1 MCGISGIFNFR
12 NSLDRVSLTSNTK
25 LMTEAMLHRGPDDHG
40 LWVSEQNLICMGH
53 RRLSIIDLNKNA
65 AQPLHDYS
73 KRYVITFNGEIY
85 NYLDLK
91 TELLNLNYKFKTKS
105 DTEVLLTAFIEWGV
119 ECVKKFD
126 GMFAF
131 VIYDNL
137 EKSIFAARDPFGEKP
152 FYYTQG
158 NNCFAFASELTALS
172 KFNAF
177 DTTISSS
184 SVTLFLAHQY
194 VPAPHTI
201 YEKAYKLPPGHTL
214 KCDRNGN
221 IETNKYYSFTPC
233 PLSTTN
239 RSLDDY
245 TDELEELLINSI
257 EKRMLADVPVGTF
270 LSGGIDSSLI
280 SALISKKL
288 GVTINTF
295 SIGFSNFTE
304 SEHVKASLIS
314 KDIKSKHNELI
325 LDSYDKTK
333 FKLIYEMLDEPNG
346 DSSIY
351 PTWAVSNFAVNKVKV
366 AISGDGADELF
377 AGYNR
382 YNMQMYKDQGNNSER
397 ILHKYLQDLQIFD
410 HNELNSFVRN
420 YDFEVLKSSARIIS
434 LNRELSEMSWMRK
447 VDVEQYLPG
456 AVLSKVDRT
465 SMMNS
470 LEVRTPFLN
479 QKIAKFAE
487 KIPENFLRDGSEG
500 KIILRNLLSRYLD
513 KKLIDRNKYGFGT
526 PNNKKYFEFLSE
538 RIQNYGKVLPK
549 SFYWFSKSK
558 KELTQYYYG
567 NIYKANTLNS
577 LISFLNINDFKIF
590 SNLNHDKILDI
601 HYLDITYE
609 KTLYVHDNLAP
620 HCILKS
626 GIKFKR
632 YVLDYNNTNLD
643 YSNLLNN
650 SKHFKTLIL
659 DLEDTD
665 ISIEIATKLNAVN
678 AKLYIYIYINNKWT
692 KFTEY
697 KSQKNQNKRG
707 YFLDYHNDH
716 SFEIRSDIIQNFG
729 SQLLKHLTIS
739 NKIDNKPEE
748 LFQRKT
754 NLFSTKNF
762 KNLFYLLDEVR
773 KYLIFHEIERRAIK
787 AIKELK
793 TNQYIPK
800 GNQNNKVL
808 LVIATLQAGGA
819 ERQIVNTAK
828 ILKKQGYNVSILVIN
843 DRIAAHPP
851 YLKTLVKSKVE
862 ILNSYPNYSI
872 QDEHY
877 RILSKLPNYLRGW
890 TFRVYNAIKQ
900 SKPDVIHSFL
910 DWSNIITGIA
920 SVIHRHQNINLS
932 FRCTSPN
939 NLEGHRIWYKRYY
952 KMLEGFN
959 TIKLSGNSIK
969 GNYDYANWLKLKSRI
984 IHYTPNILL
993 SSIKSYNR
1001 EESLKIINES
1011 DPNFQFT
1018 LDDFIIGGIFR
1029 LDDQKCP
1036 HLFIETLSLLKECK
1050 IQFKSIVVGDGP
1062 LYSKCKA
1069 LLNKHSLMESVNF
1082 VGRKSDVSRY
1092 YSVFD
1097 IFMLTSRQEGTPN
1110 VLIEA
1115 QSLGLPCVTT
1125 DVGACSEV
1133 VIHNKTGLVVK
1144 PNNPNALMNAC
1155 LEMVTNPKKMKA
1167 FSQNA
1172 IEHSKRVFSPANG
1185 LSHFKKLYSAP
1196 H

>member
-1 MCGISGIFNFR
+1 MCGISGIFNYR
-12 NSLDRVSLTSNTK
+12 NSLNRETLASNAR
-25 LMTEAMLHRGPDDHG
+25 LMTEEMVHRGPDDHG
-40 LWVSEQNLICMGH
+40 LWISEQNLICMGH

-91 TELLNLNYKFKTKS
+91 TELINLNYKFKTNS
-105 DTEVLLTAFIEWGV
+105 DTEVLLISYIEWGV
-119 ECVKKFD
+119 DCVKKFD

-131 VIYDNL
+131 VIYDNE
-137 EKSIFAARDPFGEKP
+137 EKNIFAARDPFGEKP

-172 KFNAF
+172 KFNSF
-177 DTTISSS
+177 DKTISSS
-184 SVTLFLAHQY
+184 SVTLFLANQY
-194 VPAPHTI
+194 VPAPYTI
-201 YEKAYKLPPGHTL
+201 FEKAYKLPPGHTL
-214 KCDRNGN
+214 KCDIKGK
-221 IETNKYYSFTPC
+221 IETNKYYSFTPS
-233 PLSTTN
+233 PLAVAD

-245 TDELEELLINSI
+245 TDELEELLTNSI

-270 LSGGIDSSLI
+270 LSGGIDSSLV

-288 GVTINTF
+288 GITINTF

-314 KDIKSKHNELI
+314 RDINSEHNELI
-325 LDSYDKTK
+325 LESYDKTK
-333 FKLIYEMLDEPNG
+333 CKLIYEMLDEPNG

-351 PTWAVSNFAVNKVKV
+351 PTWSVSNFAVNKVKV

-382 YNMQMYKDQGNNSER
+382 YNLQLYKDQGNNSER
-397 ILHKYLQDLQIFD
+397 ILHKYLLDLQIFN

-420 YDFEVLKSSARIIS
+420 YDFEVLKANACIIS
-434 LNRELSEMSWMRK
+434 QNRELGELSWMRK

-479 QKIAKFAE
+479 REIARFAE
-487 KIPENFLRDGSEG
+487 KIPEKFLRDGSEG

-513 KKLIDRNKYGFGT
+513 KKLIDKNKYGFGT
-526 PNNKKYFEFLSE
+526 PNNKIYFDLLKE
-538 RIQNYGKVLPK
+538 RIYNYGQSFPK
-549 SFYWFSKSK
+549 SFFWFSKPK
-558 KELTQYYYG
+558 KELIHHYDG
-567 NIYKANTLNS
+567 NIYKANTINS
-577 LISFLNINDFKIF
+577 LASFLNSNEFKVTT
-590 SNLNHDKILDI
+590 NLNHEKILDI
-601 HYLDITYE
+601 NYLNITKE
-609 KTLYVHDNLAP
+609 KTLYVHDNLIP
-620 HCILKS
+620 HNFLQS
-626 GIKFKR
+626 GLKFKR
-632 YVLDYNNTNLD
+632 IIID
-643 YSNLLNN
+643 YSEKNFDLE
-650 SKHFKTLIL
+650 SKIHNFKDFKTLIL

-665 ISIEIATKLNAVN
+665 ITIEIAANIHAIKGNLE
-678 AKLYIYIYINNKWT
+678 IYFHINNKWT
-692 KFTEY
+692 KYIEY
-697 KSQKNQNKRG
+697 ISQNNQNNRG
-707 YFLDYHNDH
+707 YIFDYH
-716 SFEIRSDIIQNFG
+716 SFEIRSDVVRNFRT
-729 SQLLKHLTIS
+729 QIFKHLNIS
-739 NKIDNKPEE
+739 KSSNSKKER
-748 LFQRKT
+748 LFQRKS
-754 NLFSTKNF
+754 NLFSKKNF
-762 KNLFYLLDEVR
+762 YNLFILLKEVR
-773 KYLIFHEIERRAIK
+773 EYLIFHRIERKVINSLE
-787 AIKELK
+787 ELK
-793 TNQYIPK
+793 
-800 GNQNNKVL
+800 QNPSTFENRETKKVL

-828 ILKKQGYNVSILVIN
+828 VLKKDGYDVYILLIN
-843 DRIAAHPP
+843 DRIAPHPP
-851 YLKTLVKSKVE
+851 YLETLIDSKIKIIDSHV
-862 ILNSYPNYSI
+862 NYLI
-872 QDEHY
+872 KDEHF

-900 SKPDVIHSFL
+900 TNPDVIHSFL

-920 SVIHRHQNINLS
+920 SVIHRHQNTNLS

-969 GNYDYANWLKLKSRI
+969 GNYDYAKWLNLKSRI

-1001 EESLKIINES
+1001 EESFKIINES
-1011 DPNFQFT
+1011 DPNFQIT

-1036 HLFIETLSLLKECK
+1036 HLFIETLAMLKECK

-1069 LLNKHSLMESVNF
+1069 LLNKYSLMEYVNF

-1185 LSHFKKLYSAP
+1185 LDHFNKLYSARN
-1196 H
+1196 